1 MHVQS
6 LAACHHTGY
15 RYSMNLV
22 IRLGEEG
29 ALLVNGLNLLANLP
43 PSASQYDNVTVD
55 GECDVE

>member
-1 MHVQS
+1 MHLQS
-6 LAACHHTGY
+6 LAACYHTGY

-29 ALLVNGLNLLANLP
+29 GLLVNGLNLLDNLP
-43 PSASQYDNVTVD
+43 TGAGPYDNVTVD